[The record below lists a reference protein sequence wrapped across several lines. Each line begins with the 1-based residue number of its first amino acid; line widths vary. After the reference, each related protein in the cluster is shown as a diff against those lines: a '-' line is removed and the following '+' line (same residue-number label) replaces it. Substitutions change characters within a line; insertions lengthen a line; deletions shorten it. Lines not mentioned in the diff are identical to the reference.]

1 MKSIFYYMECYIRLF
16 KYGQRFYKKQ
26 KALGFI
32 PDIRSTDETLDKIL
46 REHCSA
52 SRFGDGEFNLLRQ
65 KGNGFCAY
73 NQSLAGRLQEVL
85 TVPLPCHIV
94 CLPYALVSRENLNL
108 RTKVFWLSYFIKAY
122 DVFKRYLKSGYV
134 YYDASFTRFYFAY
147 KDKRVCKR
155 YLEKIRQI
163 WFHRDILLIEGEY
176 SRLGV
181 NNDLFIHARSLKRI
195 LCPAKDA
202 FEKYDDI
209 MRAARKHGS
218 NKLILIALG
227 QTATVLSYDLAKLGY
242 WAIDIGH
249 VDIEYEW
256 FLRGAK
262 DKLPIAG
269 KYVNEAKCDV
279 FREKKIQDENYE
291 KTIVERIVGLSC

>member
-1 MKSIFYYMECYIRLF
+1 M
-16 KYGQRFYKKQ
+16 
-26 KALGFI
+26 
-32 PDIRSTDETLDKIL
+32 
-46 REHCSA
+46 
-52 SRFGDGEFNLLRQ
+52 
-65 KGNGFCAY
+65 
-73 NQSLAGRLQEVL
+73 
-85 TVPLPCHIV
+85 
-94 CLPYALVSRENLNL
+94 
-108 RTKVFWLSYFIKAY
+108 
-122 DVFKRYLKSGYV
+122 
-134 YYDASFTRFYFAY
+134 
-147 KDKRVCKR
+147 
-155 YLEKIRQI
+155 
-163 WFHRDILLIEGEY
+163 IEGEY

-181 NNDLFIHARSLKRI
+181 NNDLFVHVRSLKRI
-195 LCPAKDA
+195 LCPARDA

-209 MRAARKHGS
+209 MCAARKYGS

-291 KTIVERIVGLSC
+291 KTIIERISGLSC